1 MKEIN
6 FGIIGCGDVT
16 EKKSGPAM
24 QKLEGSNLAAVMR
37 RNEEKLIDYA
47 KRHNVPKYSTDYM
60 DLLNDDNIDVIYVA
74 TTPNMH
80 HFYTLEAAKH
90 GKGVYVEKPMAVSV
104 DECKEM
110 VKVCKDN
117 NVPLFVAFYR
127 REHKKFKKVKEMIYS
142 NEIGEVRSFNYFFTS
157 KTQVIDPNRPWLT
170 TGEIS
175 GGGMLYDVGS
185 HMLDLITFLFGEVKT
200 ATGIST
206 NQSKAYKINDV
217 TSGII
222 KFKNNIQGSI
232 QLSFN
237 GSENRDEMV
246 IVCSNGTLK
255 FSLMTNDN
263 LTIIKD
269 DKTYEISFED
279 MEHVQMPYIKRIV
292 DTLLGKDDFDTTGI
306 YGLRTQELI
315 ETFDNSTTI
324 EY

>member
-1 MKEIN
+1 
-6 FGIIGCGDVT
+6 
-16 EKKSGPAM
+16 
-24 QKLEGSNLAAVMR
+24 
-37 RNEEKLIDYA
+37 
-47 KRHNVPKYSTDYM
+47 
-60 DLLNDDNIDVIYVA
+60 
-74 TTPNMH
+74 
-80 HFYTLEAAKH
+80 
-90 GKGVYVEKPMAVSV
+90 
-104 DECKEM
+104 
-110 VKVCKDN
+110 
-117 NVPLFVAFYR
+117 
-127 REHKKFKKVKEMIYS
+127 
-142 NEIGEVRSFNYFFTS
+142 
-157 KTQVIDPNRPWLT
+157 
-170 TGEIS
+170 
-175 GGGMLYDVGS
+175 
-185 HMLDLITFLFGEVKT
+185 MLDLITFLFGEVRT

-263 LTIIKD
+263 LTVIKD

-279 MEHVQMPYIKRIV
+279 IEHVQMPYIKRIV